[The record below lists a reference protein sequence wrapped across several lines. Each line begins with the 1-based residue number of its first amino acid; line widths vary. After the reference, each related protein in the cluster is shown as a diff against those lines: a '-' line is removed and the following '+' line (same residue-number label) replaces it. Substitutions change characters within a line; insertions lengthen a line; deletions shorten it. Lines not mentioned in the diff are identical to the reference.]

1 MLEVVIFR
9 HLSKII
15 INYLIILINYKKFES
30 DFLIEKKIFQGKEI
44 KEKIAR
50 LAAFSVL
57 FFVFWASFLV
67 FTVLAQ
73 APRVPKHTVTIA
85 TFFIGRRKG

>member
-1 MLEVVIFR
+1 MQFTVAPF
-9 HLSKII
+9 K
-15 INYLIILINYKKFES
+15 S
-30 DFLIEKKIFQGKEI
+30 DFLIEKNFFQGKKCFSKFRNKEI

-57 FFVFWASFLV
+57 FFVFWASVLV

-85 TFFIGRRKG
+85 TFSIGRRKG